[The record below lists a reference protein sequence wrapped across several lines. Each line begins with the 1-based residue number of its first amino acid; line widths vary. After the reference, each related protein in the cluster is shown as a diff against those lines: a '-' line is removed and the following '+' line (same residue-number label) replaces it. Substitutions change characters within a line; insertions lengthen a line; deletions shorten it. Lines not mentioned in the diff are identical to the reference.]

1 MPKMPRCMVASEIN
15 AFLRK
20 VVHPD
25 LSSGNRGN
33 VYSEC
38 ESYGGGEPGVRQAF
52 PTQLL
57 SVVLAVLV
65 EGVEAI

>member
-1 MPKMPRCMVASEIN
+1 MVASEIS

-38 ESYGGGEPGVRQAF
+38 ESYGGGELGVGSA
-52 PTQLL
+52 PSQLL
-57 SVVLAVLV
+57 SVVLVVLV
-65 EGVEAI
+65 EGMEAR